1 MNQFMYVTSPHC
13 LSQIAFA
20 ECRQCACFM
29 YFIAVNE
36 VVVVVVVNNRNPHK
50 KNYGEIK

>member
-1 MNQFMYVTSPHC
+1 
-13 LSQIAFA
+13 
-20 ECRQCACFM
+20 M

-36 VVVVVVVNNRNPHK
+36 VVVVAVVVVVVVVNNRNPHK

>member
-1 MNQFMYVTSPHC
+1 
-13 LSQIAFA
+13 
-20 ECRQCACFM
+20 M

-36 VVVVVVVNNRNPHK
+36 VVVVAVVVVVVNNRNPHK